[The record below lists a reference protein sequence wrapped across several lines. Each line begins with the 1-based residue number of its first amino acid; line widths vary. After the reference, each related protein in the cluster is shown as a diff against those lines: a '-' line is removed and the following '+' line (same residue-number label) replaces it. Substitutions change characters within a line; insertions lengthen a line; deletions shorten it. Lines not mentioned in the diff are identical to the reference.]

1 MRTSTPSC
9 GAANGAT
16 AQRAAPGSPS
26 CQISQQL
33 NGCTTKRR
41 FSELT
46 GEAVCNQEYVG
57 GLEQRLDDE
66 AEPVVAQRQAP
77 VFQDPGIAAFDRPAP
92 LAQSRPTRLT
102 TLVNARLGPKG
113 AAQLAMMLSVVA
125 FVGEYRA
132 DAGHDREGSQ
142 EQPLEDKRVIDIG
155 GGREAGD
162 RHALAIGG
170 NVVFGASLGPIGRIG
185 TGQIATALGP
195 HRAGIEDQVGM
206 AAQHGGQQ
214 RVYLRQQ
221 SRFGPARQNPAQGRS
236 TGLIRGGPQTAPGRP
251 LTQKA
256 PQCRYNPDS
265 FGQRVARATA

>member
-1 MRTSTPSC
+1 LTTTPCARASLPPSNANCSSDAAVPLRSRHAWPASASSKASTIP
-9 GAANGAT
+9 
-16 AQRAAPGSPS
+16 PGGTP
-26 CQISQQL
+26 
-33 NGCTTKRR
+33 
-41 FSELT
+41 
-46 GEAVCNQEYVG
+46 
-57 GLEQRLDDE
+57 
-66 AEPVVAQRQAP
+66 PW
-77 VFQDPGIAAFDRPAP
+77 GIARPFATNRRCKQTDSP
-92 LAQSRPTRLT
+92 LPPEPSTKTGQLQ
-102 TLVNARLGPKG
+102 G
-113 AAQLAMMLSVVA
+113 AAQLAMMLSLVA
-125 FVGEYRA
+125 LVGEYRA
-132 DAGHDREGSQ
+132 NAGHDREGSQ

-195 HRAGIEDQVGM
+195 HRAGIEDQVWM

-265 FGQRVARATA
+265 FGRRVARATA